1 MAKNDLVVKLLLD
14 SGAFGDDLRQAERRA
29 KEFGDKMK
37 SAGDTAGKFTNEI
50 GLSAGAFSKLGG
62 FLTGAGGVIAAIGAF
77 KSVMMSS
84 HDSAKKFQGVIGGFS
99 GVLDS
104 LQYSFSTFDF
114 TNFNK
119 GLKQVY
125 ENAKQAK
132 QAIMDAQLST
142 IAYDVIDKDTR
153 LKLKQYEKEYK
164 DPKTTPERRE
174 ELSQLRDELLNR
186 ASITAA
192 QHAENLYESILKQLI
207 GKNSN
212 IGDLEGD
219 IEKTKQLIP
228 FEELRRIMLD
238 ASMDIIF
245 DADEALK
252 EKWDEI
258 KTQMTMLDNSADI
271 SGDASEGYMLYAPP
285 KWLEFLPWVKKSRE
299 KWKQFQGQSGEDAKK
314 ARAEWEKMVME
325 YQELMIKNVLFTIGE
340 EPLAKL
346 TSDMEKALDTQLAVE
361 DLILQGMG
369 WSAPSTGGSST
380 GGSST
385 TNKKDPVVRNI
396 RSKNYLKEMIAA
408 QQEIMDDFDVG
419 TSDWW
424 DAVDAIDAYQT
435 ELNELEA
442 YQNLLLGIADVNKEF
457 AEGSMAYY
465 DKLIKEYEDLIK
477 EKEDLRYITK
487 IESEEWHKLTEEIK
501 EYTKIVDKL
510 KEKRGST
517 STTSSESKNEELE
530 KKRKAAVDAWNER
543 EKYDRE
549 SDAWAEAN
557 ERLKEYVAEYQKFVQ
572 TLDKNDPIDRLQKK
586 WANANIV
593 VSSSVSLL
601 SALSDTLANSED
613 ESARKAGAWVD
624 VLSTIG
630 AGVQSY
636 ISIMQSAI
644 ATDEAYAMAKATGQ
658 AAMLPFPANIAAIAT
673 AVATITSVI
682 AKINSIKKSANKFA
696 EGGIVGGT
704 SYSGDKLFAMVNS
717 GEMILNK
724 RQQRN
729 LGNMLGGGGGQVE
742 FVISGDSLVG
752 VLNNKRNKTNLT
764 R

>member
-37 SAGDTAGKFTNEI
+37 SAGDTAGKFTSEI

-62 FLTGAGGVIAAIGAF
+62 ILTGAGGIIAAIGAF

-119 GLKQVY
+119 GLAQVY

-174 ELSQLRDELLNR
+174 ELTQLRDDLLNR
-186 ASITAA
+186 ASETAA

-207 GKNSN
+207 GKNAN

-252 EKWDEI
+252 DKWKEI
-258 KTQMTMLDNSADI
+258 QSQMTKLDNSADD
-271 SGDASEGYMLYAPP
+271 SGATSEAYMLYAPP

-299 KWKQFQGQSGEDAKK
+299 KWKEFQGQSDADAKK
-314 ARAEWEKMVME
+314 ARAEWEKLVME

-346 TSDMEKALDTQLAVE
+346 TSDMEKALATQTAVE

-369 WSAPSTGGSST
+369 WSVSSTGGSST
-380 GGSST
+380 GG
-385 TNKKDPVVRNI
+385 NKKKKDENI
-396 RSKNYLKEMIAA
+396 PNIESISA
-408 QQEIMDDFDVG
+408 MDALI
-419 TSDWW
+419 DWK
-424 DAVDAIDAYQT
+424 DK
-435 ELNELEA
+435 ELEGMTPDSA
-442 YQNLLLGIADVNKEF
+442 EWWEALDVLDSYNDELERLKKLKNELLGITP
-457 AEGSMAYY
+457 AE
-465 DKLIKEYEDLIK
+465 EVVPN
-477 EKEDLRYITK
+477 
-487 IESEEWHKLTEEIK
+487 IESISAMKALISWKEAERDTFAVGSSEWEEAIIVLDSYNAELERLLKIQEEF
-501 EYTKIVDKL
+501 ESQFEDKTSPVSNL
-510 KEKRGST
+510 SKNFEHFNTVLGST
-517 STTSSESKNEELE
+517 AFLFESLGNVIEATGDKSSQN
-530 KKRKAAVDAWNER
+530 AVEMMHI
-543 EKYDRE
+543 
-549 SDAWAEAN
+549 
-557 ERLKEYVAEYQKFVQ
+557 F
-572 TLDKNDPIDRLQKK
+572 
-586 WANANIV
+586 
-593 VSSSVSLL
+593 
-601 SALSDTLANSED
+601 
-613 ESARKAGAWVD
+613 
-624 VLSTIG
+624 
-630 AGVQSY
+630 
-636 ISIMQSAI
+636 SAI
-644 ATDEAYAMAKATGQ
+644 AEGAVNVIPALQALTAAEGASEAAKT
-658 AAMLPFPANIAAIAT
+658 PWPANIAAIISI
-673 AVATITSVI
+673 VATVASVF
-682 AKINSIKKSANKFA
+682 ASIKQIKNNKFA

-742 FVISGDSLVG
+742 FHISGDSLVG
-752 VLNNKRNKTNLT
+752 VLNNRQNKRNLT